1 MTGAFGGQAV
11 DGFYT
16 DAWGLDRVDGQGV
29 ILNGKYAYNKESDG
43 HGARVYI
50 IDTVSVPCQF
60 K

>member
-1 MTGAFGGQAV
+1 M

-29 ILNGKYAYNKESDG
+29 ILNGKYAYNEESDG

-50 IDTVSVPCQF
+50 IDTVSAPVGASS
-60 K
+60 